1 VEDNRRIGAI
11 TVSADGTVW
20 SGFTNGSIARWDTYG
35 TRIQEIQH
43 HFSSVQCFCPFSE
56 RQWVGYASGVV
67 QLMDLEG
74 NLLGEWLAHSS
85 PVMDMAIAGSY
96 IFTLAHH
103 GGVRGWNLISPGP
116 FDDVLR
122 NELIKKELTYTK
134 MENIRIMAGTWN
146 VGQEKASHDS
156 LISWLG
162 SAASDVGLVVIGLQE
177 VDMGAGFLAI
187 SAAKETVRASFP

>member
-1 VEDNRRIGAI
+1 MEDNRRIGAI
-11 TVSADGTVW
+11 AVSVDGTIW
-20 SGFTNGSIARWDTYG
+20 SGFTNGTIARWDTYG
-35 TRIQEIQH
+35 TRLQEIQH
-43 HFSSVQCFCPFSE
+43 HFSSVQCICPFSE
-56 RQWVGYASGVV
+56 RLWVGYASGVV
-67 QLMDLEG
+67 QLVDLEG
-74 NLLGEWLAHSS
+74 KLLFEWLAHSC
-85 PVMDMAIAGSY
+85 PVMDMAVTGSY

-103 GGVRGWNLISPGP
+103 GGVRGWHLASPGP
-116 FDDVLR
+116 IDDVLR
-122 NELIKKELTYTK
+122 NELVKGELAFTK

-187 SAAKETVRASFP
+187 SAAKETVRFFL